1 MIPLAKSKVTT
12 VEEAIAKYC
21 HDGMSVLLPG
31 FVNVGVSEVLIEG
44 LIAAGIKDISVISN
58 NTSVPHRGIGKLVD
72 AGVIKAITC
81 SHIGNNAVTV
91 QKVGDGEINLTFVPQ
106 GSLCEKVRAGGA
118 GIGGI
123 LTPTGLYTP
132 MMDGKQVVEWDEEAG
147 KFKFLEGEI
156 IPDASKK
163 RFILELPLHA
173 DVCFVHA
180 WKADK
185 MGNVVYRRTSRNF
198 NEAFA
203 TAGDHVIVEA
213 EQIVEIGELD
223 PDEIMTPGFVV
234 DAVVQGRALTEA

>member
-91 QKVGDGEINLTFVPQ
+91 RCVCALIGKTFDFSC
-106 GSLCEKVRAGGA
+106 GKCAVR
-118 GIGGI
+118 
-123 LTPTGLYTP
+123 T
-132 MMDGKQVVEWDEEAG
+132 Q
-147 KFKFLEGEI
+147 
-156 IPDASKK
+156 
-163 RFILELPLHA
+163 
-173 DVCFVHA
+173 
-180 WKADK
+180 
-185 MGNVVYRRTSRNF
+185 
-198 NEAFA
+198 
-203 TAGDHVIVEA
+203 
-213 EQIVEIGELD
+213 ELD
-223 PDEIMTPGFVV
+223 DM
-234 DAVVQGRALTEA
+234 RADGMAHTVGNERFFS

>member
-1 MIPLAKSKVTT
+1 MAKSKVTT
-12 VEEAIAKYC
+12 VEEAIKTDC
-21 HDGMSVLLPG
+21 FDGMSVLLPG

-44 LIAAGIKDISVISN
+44 LIAAGVKNLSVISN

-72 AGVIKAITC
+72 ADVIKKITC

-91 QKVGDGEINLTFVPQ
+91 QKVVDGEIDLTFVPQ

-156 IPDASKK
+156 TPDASSVS
-163 RFILELPLHA
+163 FWAPHP
-173 DVCFVHA
+173 C
-180 WKADK
+180 
-185 MGNVVYRRTSRNF
+185 
-198 NEAFA
+198 
-203 TAGDHVIVEA
+203 
-213 EQIVEIGELD
+213 
-223 PDEIMTPGFVV
+223 
-234 DAVVQGRALTEA
+234 